1 MLSEKK
7 SEIALRN
14 LFQKNVVT
22 DMQGLFETLET
33 RSRMSVFRR
42 LKRMKYFSSY
52 THSGRYYT
60 LSTIP
65 KFNKDGLWF
74 YQEIGYSRFGTL
86 KSTIIALIERSKEGL
101 IQADLQSM
109 LRVRVQDTLLGLY
122 RNDTIRREKVGG
134 AYVYLCS
141 KKSDAKLQLR
151 SRREAGIKMVTSL
164 TLAVKLEVFMEAI
177 KECEIEFSADSITA
191 KLNAKDI
198 NISLVQVRNLLK
210 RHGIRVK

>member
-33 RSRMSVFRR
+33 KSRMSVFRR
-42 LKRMKYFSSY
+42 LKKMKYFTSY

-65 KFNKDGLWF
+65 KFNEDGLWF
-74 YQEIGYSRFGTL
+74 YQEVGYSRFGTL
-86 KSTIIALIERSKEGL
+86 KSTIIALIEHSKEGL
-101 IQADLQSM
+101 IQADLQSI
-109 LRVRVQDTLLGLY
+109 LHVRVQDTLLGLY
-122 RNDTIRREKVGG
+122 RNNTIRREKVGG
-134 AYVYLCS
+134 TYVYLCS
-141 KKSDAKLQLR
+141 KKSDAELQL
-151 SRREAGIKMVTSL
+151 SRREAGIQQATSL
-164 TLAVKLEVFMEAI
+164 TLSTKLEVFIEAI

-191 KLNAKDI
+191 KLNARDI
-198 NISLVQVRNLLK
+198 NIVSVQVRNLLK